1 MMLLYLS
8 IRGRYT
14 FKGMERYGHRCE
26 KSYRL
31 HFEQR
36 FDFLRFNLEL
46 SSAHLSEDRLVV
58 FDPCYLPKSGKST
71 PGVGKFWSGSLG
83 KATDGIEIGGLA
95 IVDMKQ
101 NTAFNLEAI
110 QTPGAVDLT
119 AGKKTLVGH
128 YAQTIIER
136 GDQLRQLSPYLA
148 VDGYFSKKSFVD
160 PVMESTDL
168 QLICKLRSDA
178 NLRYLYNGPKP
189 QGRGRPKKYD
199 GKVNLKDIDK
209 EKFKKVYQDNHVVL
223 YQAVLWSVALK
234 RKINAVYTQFTG
246 QGKITNRYALYY
258 STDLN
263 LTAQRIYK
271 YYKARFQIEF
281 LFRDAKQHTGLT
293 HCQARSENKIH
304 FHTNMALTT
313 VGVAKIAHY
322 FKGKQDQKPIFSI
335 ADIKTQYFN
344 ELMLNLFFSNL
355 QINPKLIKNKNA
367 IHKLMNFGRIAA

>member
-8 IRGRYT
+8 LRGRYT
-14 FKGMERYGHRCE
+14 FKGMARYGNRCE
-26 KSYRL
+26 KTCRL

-46 SSAHLSEDRLVV
+46 SRKHLSGDRLIV

-71 PGVGKFWSGSLG
+71 PGVGKFWSGSLS

-95 IVDMKQ
+95 VVDMRR
-101 NTAFNLEAI
+101 NTAFNLEAV
-110 QTPGAVDLT
+110 QTPSPGELT
-119 AGKKTLVGH
+119 AGKKTLVDH

-136 GDQLRQLSPYLA
+136 GDKLHQLSPYLA

-168 QLICKLRSDA
+168 QLISKLRSDA
-178 NLRYLYNGPKP
+178 NLKYLYNGPQS

-199 GKVNLKDIDK
+199 GKVNLKQIDK
-209 EKFKKVYQDNHVVL
+209 EKFKNSYRDQHVIL
-223 YQAVLWSVALK
+223 YQAVLWSVSLK
-234 RKINAVYTQFTG
+234 RKINAVYTQFLD
-246 QGKITNRYALYY
+246 QGKITNRYALYF
-258 STDLN
+258 STDLE
-263 LTAQRIYK
+263 LSPQKIYQ
-271 YYKARFQIEF
+271 YYRARFQIEL

-322 FKGKQDQKPIFSI
+322 FKRNQRQKTTFSI
-335 ADIKTQYFN
+335 ADVKTQYFN

-355 QINPKLIKNKNA
+355 QINPKLIKNKDA